1 MLFGENRDDRIQ
13 ELFERHIQNTNAC
26 ATELHDLF
34 LNLARGRDYVAG
46 VADKVVE
53 MERVG
58 DDIKERIHLTVDKTF
73 ITRLHKDDIDKLVHE
88 LDLVINQIKKV
99 VVYAHAYHISES
111 RVEGIEFC
119 KLIVEM
125 TRELVAVIAGLAKPD
140 VLKLRERV
148 SRIEDLEERGDA
160 LLTSSLASVFVH
172 EHDAK
177 SILVWQSILEK
188 LEDVTDSCDHVASL
202 AMSIA
207 RKEG

>member
-1 MLFGENRDDRIQ
+1 MLFGQNRDDRIQ
-13 ELFERHIQNTNAC
+13 ELFQQHIENTNAC
-26 ATELHDLF
+26 AGELLALF
-34 LNLARGRDYVAG
+34 LSLSKGREHVAS
-46 VADKVVE
+46 VANRVVE
-53 MERVG
+53 MERTG
-58 DDIKERIHLTVDKTF
+58 DDIKERIHLMVDKTF

-99 VVYAHAYHISES
+99 VVYVHAYHISES
-111 RVEGIEFC
+111 RTEAVEFC

-125 TRELVAVIAGLAKPD
+125 TKELVSVIAGLAKPD
-140 VLKLRERV
+140 VLKLRERM

-160 LLTSSLASVFVH
+160 LLTSSLGNVFDH

-177 SILVWQSILEK
+177 AILVWQSILEK

>member
-13 ELFERHIQNTNAC
+13 ELFEQHIKNTNAC
-26 ATELHDLF
+26 AGELLELF
-34 LNLARGRDYVAG
+34 LNINKGRDFVAG
-46 VADKVVE
+46 VATKVVQ
-53 MERVG
+53 MERLG
-58 DDIKERIHLTVDKTF
+58 DDVRERIHLTVDKTF

-99 VVYAHAYHISES
+99 VVYVNAYHISES
-111 RVEGIEFC
+111 RSEAVEFC
-119 KLIVEM
+119 KLIQEM
-125 TRELVAVIAGLAKPD
+125 THELIAVIAGLAKPD

-148 SRIEDLEERGDA
+148 SRIEDLEEQGDA
-160 LLTSSLASVFVH
+160 LLTSSLANVFDH

-177 SILVWQSILEK
+177 AILVWQSILEK

-207 RKEG
+207 RKES